1 MRSPFSAAGFRL
13 ALRSSLETTVLQRSG
28 YLLETLGLRAL
39 SRAVAKAL
47 SDRRLQATH
56 RLPVFRSA
64 VDQPAGPSSA
74 SSASSSFAAP
84 TRRVTPTPRQRCAQP
99 LSTPLRPPHSVHATS
114 VSCV

>member
-1 MRSPFSAAGFRL
+1 MRSHFSAAGFRL

-74 SSASSSFAAP
+74 RDRKS
-84 TRRVTPTPRQRCAQP
+84 TRLTPVTNAHLVCRLLLEKKKKTTQ
-99 LSTPLRPPHSVHATS
+99 TVTMHA
-114 VSCV
+114 